1 MHRKQE
7 IMGISERKERE
18 KQELKELILLKAKEI
33 MARDGQDGLS
43 IRKIANEIEYSPATI
58 YLYFQDKDEILYQM
72 MNKGFSLMSASM
84 DESFAIED
92 PLKRLY
98 EIGRCYVEFGV
109 QNWDWYDL
117 MFNSS
122 SPMNHIE
129 RCSVEWGPGI
139 TLFEYLVKTCEDT
152 IVYTGRKELESRA
165 LALQLWSTVHGLV
178 NLSSTQRLCVVIPEA
193 HESDIQNQLVDQ
205 TLKNIFLSIFNTKF

>member
-1 MHRKQE
+1 
-7 IMGISERKERE
+7 MGVSERKERE

-72 MNKGFSLMSASM
+72 MNKGFSLLSAGMEHVFS
-84 DESFAIED
+84 IED

-98 EIGRCYVEFGV
+98 EIGRCYLEFGV
-109 QNWDWYDL
+109 QKWDWYDL
-117 MFNSS
+117 MFNSLN
-122 SPMNHIE
+122 PMNHIQ
-129 RCSVEWGPGI
+129 RCSEEWGPGI
-139 TLFEYLVKTCEDT
+139 ALFDYLEITCEQA
-152 IVYTGRKELESRA
+152 INQTGRREMNART

-178 NLSSTQRLCVVIPEA
+178 NLASTQRLCVVEPSA
-193 HESDIQNQLVDQ
+193 HDSATQNRLLDQ
-205 TLKNIFLSIFNTKF
+205 TLKNIHLSIFNISI